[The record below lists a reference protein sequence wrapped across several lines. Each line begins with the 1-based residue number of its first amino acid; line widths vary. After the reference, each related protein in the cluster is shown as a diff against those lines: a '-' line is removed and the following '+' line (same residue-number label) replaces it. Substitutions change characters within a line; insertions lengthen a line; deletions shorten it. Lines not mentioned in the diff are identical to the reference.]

1 MKLLIFKFRYVLVV
15 LAAGLLFAAVFNLT
29 RNQAPETP
37 APREELNLSQ
47 EDRDWIQSNPV
58 ITVGVDLDFAPIEN
72 MGPDNQYIGV
82 TADFLSLI
90 SRKTGLTFKIDHQ
103 HSWEESLE
111 RIKAGKIHM
120 LGAAVPSEQRK
131 EFMDFSQPYAWLSGV
146 IIVRKAVTEPM
157 SLEKLKGM
165 EVTVVHNYI
174 WKDIL
179 EKSYPDLDLNPAQDI
194 GAALNKVSFGMADA
208 MVGYMATASH
218 HIERLGISNLKIS
231 GETISVLDISFAVSK
246 TSPRLKQILNKV
258 LDQTTEN
265 QKKAI
270 LRKWI
275 SLEFSKDNNIK
286 RLTRI
291 LFPGVALVLLGLI
304 AIIIWNRALQRQ
316 VTQRTETLNRE
327 LIQRTHMEKALRESE
342 EKYRSIF
349 GNIQDVYYEILP
361 KGRVIEISPSIEKVF
376 GYNRASMLDQ
386 SMSRMFVDPREFR
399 DMLGKATFEERLD
412 DHETLLVR
420 PDGKQL
426 NCSMN
431 AVLIRDS
438 QGAPLKIIGS
448 IHNITERVKAQKALR
463 MAYNELEKRVR
474 ERTAELRNTNRELN
488 KAKETAD
495 AATRAK
501 SNFLAN
507 MSHEIRT
514 PLSGVISA
522 SELVMHEALPKKV
535 ARYINI
541 IRTSG
546 HALLGVIDD
555 ILDFSKIEAGKLDI
569 EVHPFYLEQLIT
581 RTTNLFKQKIAEK
594 EISFEVEIA
603 LSTPAHLKGDSFR
616 LQQIL
621 TNLLSNALKFTD
633 RGGRITLGVSGSHC
647 THKADRVFMEFM
659 VADSGIGIS
668 PEHQDLLF
676 TPFSQIDAS
685 TTRKYGGSGLGLSIC
700 GQLVEMMEG
709 TITVESRP
717 AHGSSFL
724 FTIPLELWEN
734 PDLEQAAPVPDRFA
748 SLATYR
754 SLLRGKRILVAE
766 DTPTN
771 QEIILAVLALA
782 GIETSLV
789 DTGDKAVKAVRD
801 KDFHAVLMDLQMP
814 EMDGFEATR
823 TIRRQKDK
831 THLPIIAM
839 TAHTMKED
847 EGKCM
852 AAGMNGYI
860 SKPINQ
866 DKLFKTLID
875 LIHDRKTDGEI
886 PGPPLPAPS
895 PTPQPDPGE
904 MLSILPKQVP
914 GLELQTAVNNLGVGE
929 EVFLHILDT
938 FFKNHESI
946 ITRIETAWAGGD
958 KEAVTT
964 MIHSLKGS
972 ASGIGATEVSNLARD
987 MESLCKKSAVL
998 PAMDKAGL
1006 AVLENA
1012 LTIVLAS
1019 IKALPS
1025 GAGGPETPAD
1035 KQKPAQLDH
1044 DQACTALRTLE
1055 KALDFPEL
1063 GELEQLMT
1071 ELTSTCDHPLVEQI
1085 KNHIDSHD
1093 HDLAKQDVVTLH
1105 SQLKGPAQ

>member
-1 MKLLIFKFRYVLVV
+1 MKLLIFKFRYVL
-15 LAAGLLFAAVFNLT
+15 LIAAAGLALAAVYNLT
-29 RNQAPETP
+29 GDPAPEAP
-37 APREELNLSQ
+37 YPREELNLSQ
-47 EDRDWIQSNPV
+47 EDRDWIKANPV
-58 ITVGVDLDFAPIEN
+58 ITVGVDLDFAPIES
-72 MGPDNQYIGV
+72 MGNNNEYIGV
-82 TADFLSLI
+82 TADFLSLV
-90 SRKTGLTFKIDHQ
+90 SRKTGLVFKIDHK

-120 LGAAVPSEQRK
+120 LGAAVPSEKRK
-131 EFMDFSQPYAWLSGV
+131 QFMDFSQPYAWLSGV

-165 EVTVVHNYI
+165 KVTVVHNYI

-179 EKSYPDLDLNPAQDI
+179 EKSYPALDLNPAQDI

-231 GETISVLDISFAVSK
+231 GETVSVLDISFAVSK
-246 TSPRLKQILNKV
+246 TSPQLKQILNKV
-258 LDQTTEN
+258 LDQTTEA
-265 QKKAI
+265 QKKSI

-286 RLTRI
+286 RLTRV
-291 LFPGVALVLLGLI
+291 LFPGVALVLLGLV

-316 VTQRTETLNRE
+316 VTQRTEKLNRE

-361 KGRVIEISPSIEKVF
+361 KGRVMEISPSVEKVF
-376 GYNRASMLDQ
+376 GYDRSSMLDQ
-386 SMSRMFVDPREFR
+386 SMSRMFVDPGEFK
-399 DMLGKATFEERLD
+399 DMLTKATLEERLN

-431 AVLIRDS
+431 AMLIRDN
-438 QGAPLKIIGS
+438 QGVPLKIIGS
-448 IHNITERVKAQKALR
+448 IHNITERVKAQGALR
-463 MAYNELEKRVR
+463 SAYNELEKRVR

-495 AATRAK
+495 AATQAK

-522 SELVMHEALPKKV
+522 SELVMHESPPKKV

-546 HALLGVIDD
+546 HSLLGVIDD
-555 ILDFSKIEAGKLDI
+555 ILDFSKIQTGKLEI
-569 EVHPFYLEQLIT
+569 EVHPFHLDQLIS
-581 RTTNLFKQKIAEK
+581 RTTNLFKQKIYEK
-594 EISFEVEIA
+594 EISFQVEIA
-603 LSTPAHLKGDSFR
+603 QGTPAHLKGDSFR

-621 TNLLSNALKFTD
+621 TNLLGNALKFTD
-633 RGGRITLGVSGSHC
+633 KGGQITLGVSGSPC
-647 THKADRVFMEFM
+647 THKANRVFMEFL
-659 VADSGIGIS
+659 VVDSGIGIS
-668 PEHQDLLF
+668 PAHQDLLF

-709 TITVESRP
+709 TISVESTP
-717 AHGSSFL
+717 AQGSSFL

-734 PDLEQAAPVPDRFA
+734 PDLEQSTPFLDRFA
-748 SLATYR
+748 SISTYR
-754 SLLRGKRILVAE
+754 SMLRGKQILVAE

-782 GIETSLV
+782 GIETLLV
-789 DTGDKAVKAVRD
+789 DTGKKAVEAVQTQ
-801 KDFHAVLMDLQMP
+801 DFHAVLMDLQMP

-823 TIRRQKDK
+823 VIRRQKDK
-831 THLPIIAM
+831 TRLPIIAM

-866 DKLFKTLID
+866 DKLFKTLIN
-875 LIHDRKTDGEI
+875 LMHQQKPGTPEAPTEKTVQL
-886 PGPPLPAPS
+886 PLADS
-895 PTPQPDPGE
+895 GII
-904 MLSILPKQVP
+904 LSRLPKQIP
-914 GLELQTAVNNLGVGE
+914 GLELQRAVNSLGVSE

-938 FFKNHESI
+938 FFKNHEAI
-946 ITRIETAWAGGD
+946 ITQIETAWANGD
-958 KEAVTT
+958 SDAVTT
-964 MIHSLKGS
+964 MLHSLKGS
-972 ASGIGATEVSNLARD
+972 ASGIGAMELNFLVRD
-987 MESLCKKSAVL
+987 MESLCKLSPVL
-998 PAMDKAGL
+998 PALDQAGL

-1019 IKALPS
+1019 IKTLSSMNIDPKGPS
-1025 GAGGPETPAD
+1025 DE
-1035 KQKPAQLDH
+1035 KEPAQLDSGKAMNILH
-1044 DQACTALRTLE
+1044 TLG

-1063 GELEQLMT
+1063 GELEQLMA
-1071 ELTSTCDHPLVEQI
+1071 ELTSACDHPLVDRV
-1085 KNHIDSHD
+1085 KKHIDTHD
-1093 HDLAKQDVVTLH
+1093 HDLAKQDVENLQ
-1105 SQLKGPAQ
+1105 SQLEGSPQ